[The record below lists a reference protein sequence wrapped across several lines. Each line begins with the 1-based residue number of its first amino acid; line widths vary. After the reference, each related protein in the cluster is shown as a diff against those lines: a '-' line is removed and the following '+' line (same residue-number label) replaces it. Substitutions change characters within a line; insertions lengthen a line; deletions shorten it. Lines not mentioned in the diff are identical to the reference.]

1 MVYRVAMAIDL
12 FKALDAKIAQVEGQL
27 SALRQARAA
36 LSGRVA
42 GGDSGG
48 RRKRR
53 RFTAAQRAEIS
64 RRMKAAWAKRRA
76 SK

>member
-1 MVYRVAMAIDL
+1 MVYRVPMAVDI
-12 FKALDAKIAQVEGQL
+12 FKALDAKIAQVEAQL

-42 GGDSGG
+42 TGEGPGF
-48 RRKRR
+48 RKRR

>member
-1 MVYRVAMAIDL
+1 MAIDL

-42 GGDSGG
+42 GGNAGG
-48 RRKRR
+48 GLRKRR

>member
-1 MVYRVAMAIDL
+1 MVYRVCMAVDL
-12 FKALDAKIAQVEGQL
+12 FRALDAKIAQVESQL

-42 GGDSGG
+42 GDGAGG
-48 RRKRR
+48 SRKRR

>member
-1 MVYRVAMAIDL
+1 MAVDL
-12 FKALDAKIAQVEGQL
+12 FKALDDKIAQVEAQL

-36 LSGRVA
+36 LSGRTATGRAA
-42 GGDSGG
+42 GGA
-48 RRKRR
+48 RKGR

-76 SK
+76 AK